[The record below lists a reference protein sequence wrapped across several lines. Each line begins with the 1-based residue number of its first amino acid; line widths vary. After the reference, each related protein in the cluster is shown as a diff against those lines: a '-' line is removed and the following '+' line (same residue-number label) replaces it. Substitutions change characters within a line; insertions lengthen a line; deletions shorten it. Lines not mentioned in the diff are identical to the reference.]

1 MSRTIL
7 IYGQSGSGKTTSCR
21 NLDPATTFFIDSD
34 GKGLSWRGWRKQYN
48 ADHKNYIRTDEV
60 DPHVKTSVPNIL
72 RAVALNE
79 KYAHIKTVVVDGI
92 STLMVTDEFRRRK
105 EKGFD
110 KYQDLAACI
119 FETVKQAAAY
129 RDDLTV
135 VFIGH
140 VDVERDTGGAE
151 IFSQVRTSGQKLKR
165 IVLESLFTT
174 VLYAK
179 TEGGEYYFETR
190 PNKSTAKAP
199 FGALPDVLENDIAEV
214 IRLLIAY
221 EEGEDETAQEL

>member
-7 IYGQSGSGKTTSCR
+7 IYGQSGAGKTTSCR
-21 NLDPATTFFIDSD
+21 NLDPASTYFIDCD
-34 GKGLSWRGWRKQYN
+34 GKGLSWRGWRKHFN
-48 ADHKNYIRTDEV
+48 AVNHNYFRTDEL
-60 DPHVKTSVPNIL
+60 DPLLRTSVPFIL
-72 RAVALNE
+72 RTIAGAE
-79 KYAHIKTVVVDGI
+79 RFKHIKTVVVDGI

-119 FETVKQAAAY
+119 FETVKNAADY

-140 VDVERDTGGAE
+140 VDIERDSNGAE
-151 IFSQVRTSGQKLKR
+151 VFAQVRTSGQKLKR

-179 TEGGEYYFETR
+179 SDGTDFFFETQPHR
-190 PNKSTAKAP
+190 STAKSP
-199 FGALPDVLENDIAEV
+199 VDALPERMPNDINAV
-214 IRLLIAY
+214 IQTLIEY
-221 EEGEDETAQEL
+221 EEG

>member
-7 IYGQSGSGKTTSCR
+7 IYGQSGAGKTTSCR
-21 NLDPATTFFIDSD
+21 NLDPASTFFIDCD
-34 GKGLSWRGWRKQYN
+34 GKGLSWRGWRKNFN
-48 ADHKNYIRTDEV
+48 ADNQNYFRTDEL
-60 DPHVKTSVPNIL
+60 DPLVRTSVPFIL
-72 RAVALNE
+72 RSIANSE
-79 KYAHIKTVVVDGI
+79 RYKHIKTVVVDGI

-119 FETVKQAAAY
+119 FETVKSAANF

-135 VFIGH
+135 IFIGH
-140 VDVERDTGGAE
+140 VDIERDSNGTE

-179 TEGGEYYFETR
+179 SDGEQFFFETQPHR
-190 PNKSTAKAP
+190 STAKSP
-199 FGALPDVLENDIAEV
+199 IDALPPVIDNDICKV
-214 IRLLIAY
+214 IELLKEY
-221 EEGEDETAQEL
+221 EG

>member
-7 IYGQSGSGKTTSCR
+7 IYGQSGAGKTTSCR
-21 NLDPATTFFIDSD
+21 NLDPATTYFVDCD
-34 GKGLSWRGWRKQYN
+34 GKGLSWRGWRKQFCSEN
-48 ADHKNYIRTDEV
+48 HNYFRTDELN
-60 DPHVKTSVPNIL
+60 PNLRNSVPFIL
-72 RAVALNE
+72 KTIARDE
-79 KYAHIKTVVVDGI
+79 RFSHIKTVVVDGI

-119 FETVKQAAAY
+119 FETVKHAADF

-140 VDVERDTGGAE
+140 VDIERDQNGNDLFA
-151 IFSQVRTSGQKLKR
+151 QVRTSGQKLKR

-179 TEGGEYYFETR
+179 NDGNQFFFETQPVR
-190 PNKSTAKAP
+190 STAKSP
-199 FGALPDVLENDIAEV
+199 VDALPPVVDNDIARV
-214 IRLLIAY
+214 IKLLQEY
-221 EEGEDETAQEL
+221 EEG

>member
-21 NLDPATTFFIDSD
+21 NLNPETTFIIDGD
-34 GKGLSWRGWRKQYN
+34 CKGLSWRGWRKQFN
-48 ADHKNYIRTDEV
+48 RDNKNYFRTDII
-60 DPHVKTSVPNIL
+60 DDAKPNSVKNLLKLISDSE
-72 RAVALNE
+72 A
-79 KYAHIKTVVVDGI
+79 YAKVKTVVIDGI
-92 STLMVTDEFRRRK
+92 STLMIKDEFRRRK

-119 FETVKQAAAY
+119 YETCDFANKL

-140 VDVERDTGGAE
+140 VDIERDGNGNE
-151 IFSQVRTSGQKLKR
+151 LFSCVRTSGQKLKR

-174 VLYAK
+174 VLYSK
-179 TEGGEYYFETR
+179 TDGVNFFFETVS
-190 PNKSTAKAP
+190 NKSTAKSP
-199 FGALPDVLENDIAEV
+199 LGALPPEVENDLDAV
-214 IRLLIAY
+214 INLLIAY
-221 EEGEDETAQEL
+221 EEE

>member
-7 IYGQSGSGKTTSCR
+7 IYGQSGAGKTTSCR
-21 NLDPATTFFIDSD
+21 NLDPNSTYFIDCD
-34 GKGLSWRGWRKQYN
+34 GKGLSWRGWRKNFN
-48 ADHKNYIRTDEV
+48 ADNHNYFRTDELN
-60 DPHVKTSVPNIL
+60 PNLRNSVPFIL
-72 RAVALNE
+72 KTIARDDRFS
-79 KYAHIKTVVVDGI
+79 HIKTVVVDGI

-119 FETVKQAAAY
+119 FETVKHAADF
-129 RDDLTV
+129 RDDLTI

-140 VDVERDTGGAE
+140 VDIERDQNGADV
-151 IFSQVRTSGQKLKR
+151 FAQVRTSGQKLKR

-179 TEGGEYYFETR
+179 NEGNVFFFETQPKR
-190 PNKSTAKAP
+190 STAKSP
-199 FGALPDVLENDIAEV
+199 VDALPPVIDNDINDV
-214 IRLLIAY
+214 INKLIEY
-221 EEGEDETAQEL
+221 EEG

>member
-7 IYGQSGSGKTTSCR
+7 VYGQSGAGKTTSCR
-21 NLDPATTFFIDSD
+21 NLDPASTYFIDCD
-34 GKGLSWRGWRKQYN
+34 GKGLSWRGWRKQFC
-48 ADHKNYIRTDEV
+48 ADNHNYFRTDEL
-60 DPHVKTSVPNIL
+60 DPARRNSVPFIL
-72 RAVALNE
+72 KTIATDDRC
-79 KYAHIKTVVVDGI
+79 KHIKTVVVDGI

-119 FETVKQAAAY
+119 FETVKHAADF

-140 VDVERDTGGAE
+140 VDIERDQNGNE
-151 IFSQVRTSGQKLKR
+151 VFSQVRTSGQKLKR

-179 TEGGEYYFETR
+179 NDANQFFFETQPVR
-190 PNKSTAKAP
+190 STAKSP
-199 FGALPDVLENDIAEV
+199 VDALPPTMPNDIAQV
-214 IRLLIAY
+214 IKLLQDY
-221 EEGEDETAQEL
+221 EEG